1 VLERSAGTPSNDR
14 LAFPRAHAGGLI
26 AIVAGA
32 ASLIAALIMQFGGQ
46 RQITEPP
53 NAWVTVPLLVLA
65 ALGAGVAFFRREP
78 HRPMAIVG
86 VGMATAALALGWV
99 IVAAAVAAGTVLAC
113 VIIAK
118 FM

>member
-1 VLERSAGTPSNDR
+1 VL
-14 LAFPRAHAGGLI
+14 

-32 ASLIAALIMQFGGQ
+32 ASLLAALIMQFGGQ

-53 NAWVTVPLLVLA
+53 DARVTIPLLVLA
-65 ALGAGVAFFRREP
+65 ALATGVAFYRREP
-78 HRPMAIVG
+78 HRPLAILG
-86 VGMATAALALGWV
+86 IGMATAALALGWV
-99 IVAAAVAAGTVLAC
+99 IVAIAVAAGTLLAC